1 MVSIIV
7 PVYKVEKFLP
17 KCIESVLNQTYTDF
31 ELILVDDGSP
41 DKSPEICDKY
51 AELDKRV
58 VVIHQKNAGVSAA
71 RNAGLENAK
80 GEYIGFVDPDD
91 WIAPK
96 MYEQMIFAMEGSNAD
111 LAICGYD
118 YYDEDYHV
126 DEQRRYKVRSNEVVD
141 QREIMNRFSDMP
153 PSIRHGVCNKL
164 FKNNLL
170 HTQRFINRY
179 TYKFPANIT
188 NCSNNYGPYQFP
200 EKLIPLIINNALQ
213 GKKLPVYGDGKNVRD
228 WLYVEDHAKGID
240 MVQEKGR
247 LFETYNIGGHNEK
260 QNIEII
266 HIILDTLQEMLPAGD
281 SRKELVSEQLI
292 TYVEDRKGHDRR
304 YAIAPDKIKEE
315 VGWVPDTMFE
325 EGIRLTI
332 KWFFENEEWMKNV
345 TSGDYQKYYEE
356 MYK

>member
-153 PSIRHGVCNKL
+153 PSIRHGVWNKL
-164 FKNNLL
+164 FKNNLF
-170 HTQRFINRY
+170 HTQRFINGLHSSEDVY
-179 TYKFPANIT
+179 FLNEYVQKIQSTVIVHHPYYKNLVRQGSATHGGLSIQSLAESFVAHEQMYKDAVGKYPDLKVHSQAFLLDVCTLKYNEAKRKMSSLS
-188 NCSNNYGPYQFP
+188 SNEQ
-200 EKLIPLIINNALQ
+200 EQ
-213 GKKLPVYGDGKNVRD
+213 MKKY
-228 WLYVEDHAKGID
+228 
-240 MVQEKGR
+240 
-247 LFETYNIGGHNEK
+247 
-260 QNIEII
+260 
-266 HIILDTLQEMLPAGD
+266 LQEMRQFIKQYA
-281 SRKELVSEQLI
+281 RK
-292 TYVEDRKGHDRR
+292 
-304 YAIAPDKIKEE
+304 AMFNKEIY
-315 VGWVPDTMFE
+315 WKTR
-325 EGIRLTI
+325 I
-332 KWFFENEEWMKNV
+332 
-345 TSGDYQKYYEE
+345 YYLLN
-356 MYK
+356 K

>member
-170 HTQRFINRY
+170 HTQRFINGLHSSEDVY
-179 TYKFPANIT
+179 FLNEYVQKIQSTVIVHHPYYKN
-188 NCSNNYGPYQFP
+188 
-200 EKLIPLIINNALQ
+200 LVRQ
-213 GKKLPVYGDGKNVRD
+213 GSATHGGLSIQSLAESFVAHEQILAGGGD
-228 WLYVEDHAKGID
+228 
-240 MVQEKGR
+240 
-247 LFETYNIGGHNEK
+247 
-260 QNIEII
+260 
-266 HIILDTLQEMLPAGD
+266 AGD
-281 SRKELVSEQLI
+281 LDVPAATAAALDGVALLRREAGGEHVVDLAGHAADLLGKIVALDLGGAVGLLHQL
-292 TYVEDRKGHDRR
+292 
-304 YAIAPDKIKEE
+304 
-315 VGWVPDTMFE
+315 
-325 EGIRLTI
+325 
-332 KWFFENEEWMKNV
+332 
-345 TSGDYQKYYEE
+345 
-356 MYK
+356 

>member
-58 VVIHQKNAGVSAA
+58 VVIHQTNEGVSAA

-80 GEYIGFVDPDD
+80 GAYIGFVDPDD

-170 HTQRFINRY
+170 HTQRFINGLHSSEDVY
-179 TYKFPANIT
+179 FLNEYVQKIQSTVIVHHPYYKNLVRQGSATHGGLSIQSLAESFVAHEQMYKDAVGKYPDLKVHSQAFLLDVCTLKYNEAKRKMSSLS
-188 NCSNNYGPYQFP
+188 SNEQ
-200 EKLIPLIINNALQ
+200 EQ
-213 GKKLPVYGDGKNVRD
+213 MKKY
-228 WLYVEDHAKGID
+228 
-240 MVQEKGR
+240 
-247 LFETYNIGGHNEK
+247 
-260 QNIEII
+260 
-266 HIILDTLQEMLPAGD
+266 LQEMRQF
-281 SRKELVSEQLI
+281 RKQ
-292 TYVEDRKGHDRR
+292 YARK
-304 YAIAPDKIKEE
+304 AMFNKEIY
-315 VGWVPDTMFE
+315 WKTR
-325 EGIRLTI
+325 I
-332 KWFFENEEWMKNV
+332 
-345 TSGDYQKYYEE
+345 YYLLN
-356 MYK
+356 K